1 MRSAARWLVLVMA
14 LLPSCSDLGETVPRS
29 IGDDA
34 ELFALITLHEPF
46 RQYVLFPNADSV
58 VSGALNGSSAHQP
71 RVRVSMNAR
80 AFNALRN
87 GRLPNGASFPD
98 GSIIF
103 KQIRTG
109 SDSVVLYAV
118 MYKDRTNPFADSTSG
133 WLWAEFTPQGVP
145 FISLMQRG
153 RGCVGCHAREQGLQH
168 DLVRTFER
176 QR

>member
-1 MRSAARWLVLVMA
+1 MGSAGRSLVFVAA
-14 LLPSCSDLGETVPRS
+14 LLPSCSDLGEISPRR
-29 IGDDA
+29 IRDDA
-34 ELFALITLHEPF
+34 DLFALVTLHEPF

-58 VSGALNGSSAHQP
+58 VSGTLNGSSAHQP

-80 AFNALRN
+80 AFNVLRN
-87 GRLPNGASFPD
+87 GRLPNGTTFPD

-109 SDSVVLYAV
+109 TDSVVLYAV
-118 MYKDRTNPFADSTSG
+118 MYKEHGNPFADSTGG

-153 RGCVGCHAREQGLQH
+153 RGCVGCHAREQGPQH
-168 DLVRTFER
+168 DFVRTFER